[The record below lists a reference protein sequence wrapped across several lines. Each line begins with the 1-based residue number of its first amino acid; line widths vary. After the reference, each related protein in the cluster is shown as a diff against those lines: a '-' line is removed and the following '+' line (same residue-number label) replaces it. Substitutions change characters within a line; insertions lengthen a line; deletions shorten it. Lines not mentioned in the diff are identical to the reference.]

1 VTLTSDPARTGI
13 SNQRP
18 NLILDNPYGD
28 KSYTKYLNRDAFAEP
43 ALGTLGNLQRNSIVG
58 PGNKAV
64 DLSLVRLFRI
74 GTHAIEARAEAF
86 NAFNWFNPGVLI
98 PNTAPVT
105 NLNSTQFG
113 QITSADDPR
122 IMQFALKYSF

>member
-1 VTLTSDPARTGI
+1 M
-13 SNQRP
+13 
-18 NLILDNPYGD
+18 
-28 KSYTKYLNRDAFAEP
+28 
-43 ALGTLGNLQRNSIVG
+43 G

-64 DLSLVRLFRI
+64 DLSLVRRFRF

-86 NAFNWFNPGVLI
+86 NAFNWFNPGLL
-98 PNTAPVT
+98 NAPVT
-105 NLNSTQFG
+105 NFNNVQFG